1 MGSTPSNGALK
12 RHLRRLRKH
21 LSWMVVAVGG
31 QLCCRFLLPR
41 DQLRSATDL
50 AGNFLQTFGGI
61 YGIVVAF
68 AIYVEWQQLNE
79 TQVTIEREAVAL
91 EELFRLLHWMSGWRG
106 RDRALERFAGYASD
120 ASHSSVVVASQLIE
134 AQRAQLGET
143 FEDFM
148 SYLPTDP
155 LESRLHD
162 VALELFHEL
171 NEARERRRTIA
182 ALRLPEGLRWFVF
195 IGGAITVGALWLVYI
210 ESEMLQAVF
219 TAGMTWVVVA
229 ISSIIVDLDN
239 PYEGDFVVSWQRFGE
254 AGALMRSIKGR
265 AASPATT

>member
-1 MGSTPSNGALK
+1 MGSTPSNGALR
-12 RHLRRLRKH
+12 RHFRRLRKH
-21 LSWMVVAVGG
+21 LSWMALAVAG
-31 QLCCRFLLPR
+31 QLGCRSVLPA

-68 AIYVEWQQLNE
+68 AIYVEWTQLNE

-91 EELFRLLHWMSGWRG
+91 EELFRLLHWLSGWSG
-106 RDRALERFAGYASD
+106 RERALERFIGYATDVAHNSPAG
-120 ASHSSVVVASQLIE
+120 ASRIIDS
-134 AQRAQLGET
+134 QRAALAET

-148 SYLPTDP
+148 SYLPEDP

-162 VALELFHEL
+162 GAIGLFHEL
-171 NEARERRRTIA
+171 NEAREHRRTIA

-195 IGGAITVGALWLVYI
+195 IGGAITVSALWLVFI
-210 ESEMLQAVF
+210 EAEVLQAVF

-229 ISSIIVDLDN
+229 ISSIVVDLDN
-239 PYEGDFVVSWQRFGE
+239 PFQGDFVVSWQRFGE
-254 AGALMRSIKGR
+254 AAALMKAIMQRR
-265 AASPATT
+265 A